1 MTAVFSPPEAVADDL
16 VFAPER
22 PEDGARVDALI
33 DAAFGPGR
41 FAKAAERL
49 REGNHPRLDLSF
61 CAWHGSQLAG
71 AVRQWPV
78 LIGET
83 PVIFLG
89 PFAVD
94 PQWRRRKL
102 GRRLIARACE
112 AAAVAGERLVLLV
125 GDASY
130 FGPLGFEQ
138 VPAGRLAF
146 PGPVDPRRI
155 LWRALGP
162 AALDD
167 VAGPVVIPRD

>member
-1 MTAVFSPPEAVADDL
+1 MTAAFSPPEAVADEL
-16 VFAPER
+16 VFAHER

-49 REGNHPRLDLSF
+49 REGAHPRLDLSF
-61 CAWHGSQLAG
+61 CAWSDGCLVG

-78 LIGET
+78 LIGDT
-83 PVIFLG
+83 PAIFLG

-94 PQWRRRKL
+94 PLWRRKKL
-102 GRRLIARACE
+102 GRRLIARGCQ
-112 AAAVAGERLVLLV
+112 AAAEAGERLVLLV

-138 VPAGRLAF
+138 VPAGRLIF
-146 PGPVDPRRI
+146 PGPVDPKRI
-155 LWRALGP
+155 LWDELTPGGTDGVQG
-162 AALDD
+162 L
-167 VAGPVVIPRD
+167 VAIPRD

>member
-1 MTAVFSPPEAVADDL
+1 MTAVFSSAEAVADEL
-16 VFAPER
+16 LFAAER

-49 REGNHPRLDLSF
+49 REGNLPRLDLSF
-61 CAWHGSQLAG
+61 CAWNGPELAG
-71 AVRQWPV
+71 AVRQWPI

-83 PVIFLG
+83 PAIFLG

-94 PQWRRRKL
+94 PTWRRQKL

-130 FGPLGFEQ
+130 FGLLGFEQ
-138 VPAGRLAF
+138 VPAGRLTF

-155 LWRALGP
+155 MWQALGP

-167 VAGPVVIPRD
+167 IQGPVAIHRN